1 MMVDIKNANTNLEDL
16 TQMLEDMDN
25 LDMDLLNNSFKNTR
39 SVTSIFKDSN
49 IQLDGDLK
57 RRVTIKDSNEDDSL
71 NGMLLDDDN
80 SLKEKKNFLTS
91 GSRSSLMEDLFKIK
105 TPVAS
110 ETSIKVNNESGT
122 KHNFAHGDINEL
134 FSQKSS
140 NYAANSNSILSQSK
154 TPTEKPEQKSQ
165 SVLKSKEDIL
175 SNRLGS
181 SKLNLPDDKSK
192 RSSLIESLFENK
204 PHSLFTKNAE
214 FENLSHSAELISTT
228 QKQKSEPTEQSN
240 KSVGRE
246 SRRGRRNTKVL
257 NDPLGLLS
265 SDLLSEQN
273 FELVTD
279 ENVST
284 KDINMQNSKLEKN
297 LPEWLGGTKKLEEKK
312 SNEIKEEIIQKNSL
326 TSDVEKTTFDKQI
339 IESQD
344 IKSLTNAKVVNEN
357 SLVQN
362 GLPLL
367 YGGQFNQQAAIIT
380 MQQQEH
386 ELRTANMLSQQNELL
401 SKVSGTQQIVL
412 GDQEKQF
419 NILLKL
425 QFEKQILLEKQIKAQ
440 QERINQYIQ
449 NLMAQPVP
457 ISSSTSVYT
466 SCKSEENEKE
476 KNLLNEK
483 EGLEKRIEILEV
495 EKSKLE
501 TLLITINERH
511 NNEVTNQ
518 IEFYERQISFLKE
531 GMLKF
536 EERVRQEIEV
546 LETDYIAKLEK
557 LRNDKIQME
566 NLHKEEIY
574 NLKNE
579 HMKHIQELKE
589 LHSQNVKFLQKEYSN
604 IIESICRAKQTED
617 EVIETIAIRKDDVE
631 NMLQNANS
639 IIETMKENKEKIEF
653 KDIEITD
660 RHKNYLKVYEDDI
673 KAQKTDLKNQADIFK
688 KDHNKFIETVEKF
701 GTQFTQLMEQLQ
713 KHATHNDE
721 TQKMLENKTAY
732 LLRERELFE
741 EKVKW
746 ERDYLETLKESW
758 AKEQDRQLQ
767 LIQQE
772 REIVVAEKA
781 QLQMMNRLKFNS
793 DDIAKVELE
802 AAMQAAQEATAC
814 ANHTKLKWQEKINE
828 LNVHKQILHDKENL
842 LVLRAKE
849 LEKLTQLALT
859 KKQEGIKALED
870 AKYLESQRKET
881 LGLLQTQLKAV
892 TGKEKRIASEQY
904 NVIKGHMLSVSCET
918 EKPERDTNMSHSF
931 NNELLPSSGSVIPST
946 PQIMPELMK
955 IVDPHLMMLK
965 LNFDDNYESITQNI

>member
-1 MMVDIKNANTNLEDL
+1 MVDIKNANTNLEDL